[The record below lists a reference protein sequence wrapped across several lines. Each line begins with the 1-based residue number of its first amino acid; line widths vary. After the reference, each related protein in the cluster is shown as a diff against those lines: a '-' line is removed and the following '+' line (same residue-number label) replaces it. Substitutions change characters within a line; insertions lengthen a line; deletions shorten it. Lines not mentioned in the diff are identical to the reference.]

1 MSILFYMFYIYVMG
15 IVCGYFIAKLIAL
28 KNEEDK

>member
-1 MSILFYMFYIYVMG
+1 MFYIYVMG

-28 KNEEDK
+28 KNEEDKWY

>member
-1 MSILFYMFYIYVMG
+1 MIFMFYMFYIYVMG

-28 KNEEDK
+28 NEEDK